1 MEITTESLITAIK
14 HLFTNAY
21 MHILFWLIVIDV
33 ASGILKA
40 FKKKKYNST
49 VGINGLLRHMLVLFA
64 LGIAY
69 TYSEILGVE
78 KVFSGIVIFFIA
90 NYGISIIE
98 NWDELGLP
106 LPSWVKVYFEKII
119 KNENEKGAVDVR
131 NKIK

>member
-1 MEITTESLITAIK
+1 MQITTEQLIIAIK

-21 MHILFWLIVIDV
+21 MHILFWLIVVDV
-33 ASGILKA
+33 ASGVLKA
-40 FKKKKYNST
+40 FKTKKYNSS

-69 TYSEILGVE
+69 TYAEILGVE

-106 LPSWVKVYFEKII
+106 LPSWLKVYFEKII
-119 KNENEKGAVDVR
+119 KSENEKGAVDAG
-131 NKIK
+131 KTK